1 MKKRKSY
8 PFRSEFRS
16 GKKSGI
22 PKIKPGADNRLQ
34 NVFSSIGVPDET
46 PFKPDPFQLQALSA
60 IKRGDCLVTAPTGTG
75 KTWIAI
81 QAIEHMYA
89 SGKKSWYASPLK
101 ALSNAKYLEFSEA
114 FGQDNVGIL
123 TGDRK
128 ENPDAPIIVG
138 TTEILRNQLYDA
150 MHAGETLATDFV
162 VLDEAHFLG
171 DEDRGVVWEE
181 IMIYLPS
188 RIPLLLLSAT
198 IGNAKQIADWLSSL
212 RVKECIVV
220 NEINRPVPL
229 SPLFLH
235 PDGTLLPLT
244 VQRGHEG
251 KLKLYKKVSDFIS
264 SKRRRFLAPPGKLPP
279 FGDILGVLRKYNL
292 LPAIFFLKSRAD
304 CDHALSLC
312 EKNIIHDSDRKQ
324 RLSQRIETLIE
335 KVPHVATHRQRWH
348 LENLAV
354 GSHHSGQL
362 PAWKLILET
371 LMSEGLLDAVF
382 ATSTVA
388 AGVNFPARTIA
399 LLNSDRFNGKEF
411 MPLSPTEFHQMTGR
425 AGRRGMDN
433 IGFALTIP
441 GKFMD
446 IRAVARLINSPASD
460 VISQIRINF
469 SMVLN
474 LLLSHTPSQIEDLLK
489 KSFAAYMMR
498 RQTQKKLSPREN
510 KSPAEGHEYL
520 VKDFHRH
527 LRFLK
532 KCEYVTPDDTLAD
545 NGKWAAKLRVDQPLM
560 IAEAIQKGVFPESDP
575 ILLAAVMA
583 VFVNEN
589 ETDDRIS
596 KEHVPR
602 NLANTFFNMKDRLR
616 PFARRMI
623 DHGFDVRVFYLRPA
637 VSIYAWASGQPWEKV
652 VGLSELEEGDLAML
666 ILRTADNLRH
676 IRSLHEVFPDVAQ
689 TSSKA
694 IDLIMRE
701 PVFFE

>member
-1 MKKRKSY
+1 MKKRKRY
-8 PFRSEFRS
+8 PLRSEFRS
-16 GKKSGI
+16 GKKAGI
-22 PKIKPGADNRLQ
+22 PKIKPAADTRLQ
-34 NVFSSIGVPDET
+34 KIFASIGVPDEK
-46 PFKPDPFQLQALSA
+46 PFQPDPFQRQALSA
-60 IKRGDCLVTAPTGTG
+60 IKRGDCLVTAPTGAG

-81 QAIEHMYA
+81 QAIDHMHS
-89 SGKKSWYASPLK
+89 SGKRSWYASPLK
-101 ALSNAKYLEFSEA
+101 ALSNAKYQEFSEI
-114 FGQDNVGIL
+114 FHSENVGIL

-181 IMIYLPS
+181 TMIYLPS
-188 RIPLLLLSAT
+188 RIPLLMLSAT
-198 IGNAKQIADWLSSL
+198 IGNARLIAEWLSSL
-212 RVKECIVV
+212 RSKECIVV
-220 NEINRPVPL
+220 NEIKRPVPL

-235 PDGTLLPLT
+235 PSGTLLPLT
-244 VQRGHEG
+244 VQRGQEG
-251 KLKLYKKVSDFIS
+251 KTKLYKKVSDFIS

-292 LPAIFFLKSRAD
+292 LPAIFFLKSRSD
-304 CDHALSLC
+304 CDQALPLC
-312 EKNIIHDSDRKQ
+312 EKNSIHDQHRKQ
-324 RLSQRIETLIE
+324 KLSQRVETLVE
-335 KVPHVATHRQRWH
+335 KVPHIASHRQRWH

-371 LMSEGLLDAVF
+371 LMTEGLLDAVF

-399 LLNSDRFNGKEF
+399 FLNSDRFNGKEF
-411 MPLSPTEFHQMTGR
+411 LPLSPTEFHQMTGR

-433 IGFALTIP
+433 IGFALAIP

-446 IRAVARLINSPASD
+446 IRSVARLVNSTASD

-474 LLLSHTPSQIEDLLK
+474 LLLSHSPSQIEDLLK
-489 KSFAAYMMR
+489 KSFAAYILKKQTA
-498 RQTQKKLSPREN
+498 RQSSQRN
-510 KSPAEGHEYL
+510 KSTTKGHEYL
-520 VKDFHRH
+520 VNDFYRH
-527 LRFLK
+527 FDFLK
-532 KCEYVTPDDTLAD
+532 IFDYVNPDGTLTKD
-545 NGKWAAKLRVDQPLM
+545 GKWAAKLRVDQPLM
-560 IAEAIQKGVFPESDP
+560 IAEAFREDAFSQSDP
-575 ILLAAVMA
+575 ILLAAMMA
-583 VFVNEN
+583 AFVNED
-589 ETDDRIS
+589 ETDDRMTKGLI
-596 KEHVPR
+596 PR
-602 NLANTFFNMKDRLR
+602 NLANSFFNMKNKLR
-616 PFARRMI
+616 PFSRRMI
-623 DHGFDVRVFYLRPA
+623 EHGFDVRIFFLRPA
-637 VSIYAWASGQPWEKV
+637 VSIFAWASGQPWEKV
-652 VGLSELEEGDLAML
+652 VAISEMEEGDLAML

-676 IRSLHEVFPDVAQ
+676 IRALFNVFPEVAE
-689 TSSKA
+689 TSGKS